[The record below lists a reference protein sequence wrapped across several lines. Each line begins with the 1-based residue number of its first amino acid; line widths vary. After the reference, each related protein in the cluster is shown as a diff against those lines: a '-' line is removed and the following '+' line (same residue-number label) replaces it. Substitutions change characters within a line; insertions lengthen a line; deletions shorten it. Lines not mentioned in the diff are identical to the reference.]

1 MPRIVVML
9 AVLASA
15 GFSAGLGAEL
25 PLRPFAYH
33 EGFEGEA
40 PEVAL
45 WASNGPSTVSFL
57 GPSEEQAFEGNRSL
71 KLDVTLGGGTYHYWG
86 VPVRV
91 PCAGKLTLSA
101 RVLVAEGTTARV
113 GFGTNMVYPPTHH
126 SGCGATET
134 FDGPTGEW
142 RLVETDLVERAAGAD
157 RVLRQHTANVTGED
171 VGVYLDRWALF
182 IYGGEGKRAVVYLD
196 DVRIEGEAPTEADY
210 GREIDSRWQKAQ
222 ERFAQQIAGWR
233 RDLQAGE
240 AAVAR
245 AKAAPGPLAAKL
257 AAAKQQAAEAREAID
272 RLEKAGYGGPA
283 ELQTIESALYALK
296 FTPQTVEAMSAAKA
310 AGKPLLLY
318 GPRAMTNDRLLPDT
332 FPIPAPLAEE
342 LSCSGCR
349 GEYESVTVAVYAI
362 DDITDLLV
370 TVDDLRGPGGSIPAD
385 AVDVRVVKV
394 WYQAGRG
401 IRDLKGRILVPE
413 LLLKDD
419 DLVRVDTETQ
429 QNALRSTAPDDIE
442 TYLLCSGPTSENL
455 ENVRPI
461 DAMELQPVDIPADS
475 LKQFWIT
482 VRIPDECAPGRYEGK
497 VELRSAGATAELPL
511 TVTVHPFELEPSR
524 LIYSIYYR
532 AKLSP
537 DDTPTITSELRSEEQ
552 YRAEI
557 EDFRAHGVVY
567 PTNYQSWGEGQI
579 RRVLEIREEVGMPD
593 GPFFNLGRGTG
604 NTDDPAQLAA
614 LQEDVGKWID
624 LCGDFGYDPV
634 YFYGMDEATGERL
647 KSQQMTWQAVQDAG
661 GKTFVACYK
670 KTFEAMG
677 PLLNC
682 AVLAGPPDPAEA
694 EKWHSVGSLAFCYAN
709 PQVGPEEPETF
720 RRNFGLLLWK
730 AGFDGAM
737 DYAYQHGF
745 GHVWNDFDSASY
757 RDHNFTYPTVNGI
770 VDTVQWEGFREG
782 VDDVRYATTLER
794 AIDDAP
800 DAKAEV
806 AAQAKAWLD
815 DLDPSGNL
823 DELRAGMVAWI
834 EKLE

>member
-1 MPRIVVML
+1 MRWTIVML
-9 AVLASA
+9 GMMLCCAPCPVA
-15 GFSAGLGAEL
+15 GQEL
-25 PLRPFAYH
+25 PLQPFSYH
-33 EGFEGEA
+33 EGWEGEA
-40 PEVAL
+40 PQVTL
-45 WASNGPSTVSFL
+45 WANNGPSTVNFL
-57 GPSEEQAFEGNRSL
+57 GPSDEQAFEGKRSL
-71 KLDVTLGGGTYHYWG
+71 KLDVNLDGGTYHYWG
-86 VPVRV
+86 AAVRA
-91 PCAGKLTLSA
+91 PCAGTVRLSA
-101 RVLVAEGTTARV
+101 RVLVAQGTTARV

-126 SGCGATET
+126 SGCGPAET

-142 RLVETDLVERAAGAD
+142 RLVEVDLVERAAGAD
-157 RVLRQHTANVTGED
+157 RVLRQHTGNVTGGD

-196 DVRIEGEAPTEADY
+196 DVRIEGEAPAEADY
-210 GREIDSRWQKAQ
+210 DREIGSRWQKAQ
-222 ERFAQQIAGWR
+222 ERFAEQIAGWR

-245 AKAAPGPLAAKL
+245 AEAAPGPLAAKL
-257 AAAKQQAAEAREAID
+257 AAAKEQADAAHQAID
-272 RLEKAGYGGPA
+272 RLEEAGYGSPT
-283 ELQTIESALYALK
+283 ELQTIESALYALR
-296 FTPQTVEAMSAAKA
+296 FTPQTVEAIAAARA
-310 AGKPLLLY
+310 AGKPFLLY

-349 GEYESVTVAVYAI
+349 GEYESVSVAAYAI
-362 DDITDLLV
+362 DDIQGLEVSAEDL
-370 TVDDLRGPGGSIPAD
+370 TGPAGAIPAD
-385 AVDVRVVKV
+385 AVDIRVVKV

-419 DLVRVDTETQ
+419 DLVRVDTEAQ
-429 QNALRSTAPDDIE
+429 QNALRSTAPDGIE

-455 ENVRPI
+455 ENVRPV
-461 DAMELQPVDIPADS
+461 DADELQPVGIPADT

-482 VRIPDECAPGRYEGK
+482 IHIPEDCEGGRYEGK
-497 VELRSAGATAELPL
+497 VQLRSAGASAELPL
-511 TVTVHPFELEPSR
+511 TVTVHPFDLQPSR

-537 DDTPTITSELRSEEQ
+537 DDRPTITSELRSEEQ
-552 YRAEI
+552 YRAETA
-557 EDFRAHGVVY
+557 DFRAHGVLF
-567 PTNYQSWGEGQI
+567 PTNYQNWDDRLI

-593 GPFFNLGRGTG
+593 GPFFNLGRSTG
-604 NTDDPAQLAA
+604 NTADPAQLAA
-614 LQEDVGKWID
+614 LQEDAEKWID

-634 YFYGMDEATGERL
+634 YFYGIDEATGERL
-647 KSQQMTWQAVQDAG
+647 ASQKMTWQAVQDAG

-682 AVLAGPPDPAEA
+682 AVLAGHPDPTEG

-757 RDHNFTYPTVNGI
+757 RDHNFTYPTVNGVI
-770 VDTVQWEGFREG
+770 DTVQWEGFREG
-782 VDDVRYATTLER
+782 VDDVRYVTTLER
-794 AIDDAP
+794 AIEAAP
-800 DAKAEV
+800 AAKAGV
-806 AAQAKAWLD
+806 AAEAKAWVEG
-815 DLDPSGNL
+815 LDPAGDL
-823 DELRAGMVAWI
+823 DELRARMVEWI
-834 EKLE
+834 EKLN